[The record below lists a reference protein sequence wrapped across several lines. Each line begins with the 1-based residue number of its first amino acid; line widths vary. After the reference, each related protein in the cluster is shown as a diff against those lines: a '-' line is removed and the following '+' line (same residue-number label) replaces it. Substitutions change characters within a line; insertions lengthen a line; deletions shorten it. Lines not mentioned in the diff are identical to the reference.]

1 MSRFQLRKSV
11 HINLSKSTH
20 SELRILLFKKGLSM
34 QEVIEHFAV
43 SLVEGDDY
51 LNNLLEEIEYNKKV
65 NKSKKQVSSI
75 DAESIFDAIKDG
87 NPLGDKNVE

>member
-11 HINLSKSTH
+11 HINLAKSTH

-34 QEVIEHFAV
+34 QEVIEYFAV

-87 NPLGDKNVE
+87 NPLGDENVE

>member
-34 QEVIEHFAV
+34 QEVIEQFAV

>member
-1 MSRFQLRKSV
+1 M
-11 HINLSKSTH
+11 
-20 SELRILLFKKGLSM
+20 FKKGLSM
-34 QEVIEHFAV
+34 QEVIEYFAV

-87 NPLGDKNVE
+87 NPLGDENVE

>member
-1 MSRFQLRKSV
+1 
-11 HINLSKSTH
+11 
-20 SELRILLFKKGLSM
+20 M
-34 QEVIEHFAV
+34 QEVIEQFAV